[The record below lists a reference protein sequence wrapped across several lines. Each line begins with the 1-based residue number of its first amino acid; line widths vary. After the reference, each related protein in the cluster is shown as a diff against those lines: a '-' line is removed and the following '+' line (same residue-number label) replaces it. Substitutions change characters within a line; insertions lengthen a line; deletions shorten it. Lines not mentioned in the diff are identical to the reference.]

1 MVQLKRV
8 DSEFTTPK
16 VRDSFTNQFV
26 WNETGE
32 PIRHGYSALYA
43 NTLLTHLDGRL
54 NESLINIFRDLKKL
68 AISGCSPN
76 LRLKIERRDRKV
88 AKYFTSGMLANLQCV
103 LC

>member
-32 PIRHGYSALYA
+32 PIRHGYSAVYA

-54 NESLINIFRDLKKL
+54 NEI
-68 AISGCSPN
+68 
-76 LRLKIERRDRKV
+76 
-88 AKYFTSGMLANLQCV
+88 
-103 LC
+103 